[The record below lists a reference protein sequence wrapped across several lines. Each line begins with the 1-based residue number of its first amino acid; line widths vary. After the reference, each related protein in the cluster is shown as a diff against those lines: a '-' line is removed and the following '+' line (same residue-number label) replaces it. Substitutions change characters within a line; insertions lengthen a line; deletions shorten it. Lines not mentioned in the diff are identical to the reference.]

1 MDSIK
6 RYLYEIQKVLDILPY
21 QRISDVID
29 VLLAA
34 NHMGSMIFVM
44 GNGGSAATAS
54 HFACDLS
61 KGTVIPGRPRFRVI
75 ALTDNV
81 PIMTAWSDDVSYDDL
96 FAEQLRGLISR
107 GDVVIGIS
115 DSGNSTN
122 VLKAIQVARDMGGI
136 TIGLSGF
143 SGGQLSTLVDIPLIV
158 PSNCMEQI
166 GDVHMVLCHL
176 ICTALREQLKE
187 IEPPLTLIFNPLVQ
201 QRSY

>member
-1 MDSIK
+1 MDRIK
-6 RYLYEIQKVLDILPY
+6 QYLYEVQDVLDILPY

-34 NHMGSMIFVM
+34 NHMGSMTFVM

-61 KGTVIPGRPRFRVI
+61 KGTITPGRPRFRVT

-81 PIMTAWSDDVSYDDL
+81 PIMTAWSNDISYDDL

-115 DSGNSTN
+115 GSGNSIN
-122 VLKAIQVARDMGGI
+122 VLKAIQAARDMGGI

-143 SGGQLSTLVDIPLIV
+143 SGGQLSSLVDIPLIV

-166 GDVHMVLCHL
+166 EDVHLILCHL
-176 ICTALREQLKE
+176 ICTVLREQLKE
-187 IEPPLTLIFNPLVQ
+187 IEPPLALVFNPVVQ